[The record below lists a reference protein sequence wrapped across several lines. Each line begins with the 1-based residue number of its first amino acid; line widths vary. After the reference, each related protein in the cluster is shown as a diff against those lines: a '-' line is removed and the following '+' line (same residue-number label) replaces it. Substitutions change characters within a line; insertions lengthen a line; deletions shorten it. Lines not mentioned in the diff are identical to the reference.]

1 MRPAQYRDTA
11 GKAVAMA
18 FIMSCLL
25 AIPYVGAVIGAVI
38 VLLLM
43 VRISVDS
50 KSKLAHAGIL
60 FCTIF
65 AYLAVTV
72 RGIIIKAEIL
82 NLAMTLFIVSFVGLM
97 ILARG
102 GVEWYKGD

>member
-11 GKAVAMA
+11 GKAVIMA
-18 FIMSCLL
+18 FIMSCFL
-25 AIPYVGAVIGAVI
+25 AIPYAGAVIGAVI

-43 VRISVDS
+43 IRISVDS
-50 KSKLAHAGIL
+50 KSKLTHAGIL

-65 AYLAVTV
+65 VYLAVTV
-72 RGIIIKAEIL
+72 KGIMVKAEII
-82 NLAMTLFIVSFVGLM
+82 NVAMALFIVSFVGLM

>member
-11 GKAVAMA
+11 GKAVVMA

-25 AIPYVGAVIGAVI
+25 AIPYAGAAIGAVI

-43 VRISVDS
+43 IRISVDS

-65 AYLAVTV
+65 VYLAVIV
-72 RGIIIKAEIL
+72 KGLMVKAEL
-82 NLAMTLFIVSFVGLM
+82 FNLAMALFIVSFVGLM

>member
-11 GKAVAMA
+11 EKAVGMV
-18 FIMSCLL
+18 FIVSCLL
-25 AIPYVGAVIGAVI
+25 AIPYVGAAIGAVI

-43 VRISVDS
+43 IRISVDS

-65 AYLAVTV
+65 VYLVVTV
-72 RGIIIKAEIL
+72 RGILIKAEIF
-82 NLAMTLFIVSFVGLM
+82 NLAIALFIVSFVGLM

>member
-1 MRPAQYRDTA
+1 MRPAQYRDTE
-11 GKAVAMA
+11 GKAIGMA

-25 AIPYVGAVIGAVI
+25 AIPFLGAVIGVVI

-43 VRISVDS
+43 IRISVDS

-60 FCTIF
+60 LCTIV

-72 RGIIIKAEIL
+72 RALTIKAEIF
-82 NLAMTLFIVSFVGLM
+82 NLVMGLFIVSFVGLM